1 MRSRMSFLGWL
12 KSYFACEKRDPQIIL
27 ALSCLI
33 LETGQERWSQT
44 TKSRNNLNCMA
55 MSGWSKRMIV
65 KLNHRLVWKIP
76 THCQRQRQMPGD
88 AKIGIVYFKPN
99 YSPWQLQRTFISFFL
114 RETFWDWCPDV
125 IVEPTFWR
133 CRWLG
138 NSSSWNDCRWAQKV
152 VHKYLWSKYT
162 IIYFEFIYPS
172 QCHNLPATLKIIPHN
187 FQNFPKF

>member
-1 MRSRMSFLGWL
+1 MWSRMSFLGWL

-99 YSPWQLQRTFISFFL
+99 YSPWQLQRTFISFFWE
-114 RETFWDWCPDV
+114 RRFEIDAACDV
-125 IVEPTFWR
+125 IVKPTFWR
-133 CRWLG
+133 YWWLG

-152 VHKYLWSKYT
+152 VHKYLWSKYNDLLW
-162 IIYFEFIYPS
+162 IYIP
-172 QCHNLPATLKIIPHN
+172 LPAS
-187 FQNFPKF
+187 